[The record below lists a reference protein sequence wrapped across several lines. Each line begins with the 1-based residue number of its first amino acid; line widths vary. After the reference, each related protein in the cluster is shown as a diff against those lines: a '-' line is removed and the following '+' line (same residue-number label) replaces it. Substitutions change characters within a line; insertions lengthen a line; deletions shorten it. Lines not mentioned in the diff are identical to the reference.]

1 MVDSGSPTTHTSP
14 APLPAPPAQLPA
26 PAAQLPAPRK
36 QRRGRPVFGVL
47 IAATVAVRLGRDSL
61 QRVAVGQFGPAGLL
75 IVFVGFVAVV
85 LAWRGYQRQRVRRAG
100 GVEFTPEL
108 VARQLADAGVGP
120 PAFVEDGSLLGASVL
135 VLNQHAKVLEVTTDY
150 QVFDSAARP
159 LGSVR
164 QISQSRGK
172 RLARVFT
179 GFDQYFTHHF
189 ELLDRDGRPVLR
201 LTRPRKLFLTKLHV
215 FDGGDRYL
223 GTIRQRNVWWK
234 IRFGLVDAAGHEIG
248 QLRAENLRAWDF
260 HVYDAAGRCVATV
273 VKSWEGWARTAVTR
287 ADRYVVRVH
296 VPLPPPMRQ
305 LTVAA
310 ALATDLALKQDAR
323 GIL

>member
-1 MVDSGSPTTHTSP
+1 MAESGSPTAQTPSARPP
-14 APLPAPPAQLPA
+14 ALPAPPAPV
-26 PAAQLPAPRK
+26 PPVRK
-36 QRRGRPVFGVL
+36 QRRGRPVFGILV
-47 IAATVAVRLGRDSL
+47 AATVAVRLGRDVA
-61 QRVAVGQFGPAGLL
+61 QRVAVGRFGPVGVV
-75 IVFVGFVAVV
+75 IVFAGFVAVV
-85 LAWRGYQRQRVRRAG
+85 LAWRGYQRQRARRAG

-108 VARQLADAGVGP
+108 VARQLAEAGVGP
-120 PAFVEDGSLLGASVL
+120 PAFVEDGTLLGASVL
-135 VLNQHAKVLEVTTDY
+135 VLNQHAKVLEITTDY
-150 QVFDSAARP
+150 EVFDSAARP

-164 QISQSRGK
+164 QIGQSRGK
-172 RLARVFT
+172 RVARIFT

-201 LTRPRKLFLTKLHV
+201 LTRPRKLFLTKVHV
-215 FDGGDRYL
+215 FDGDDRFL
-223 GTIRQRNVWWK
+223 GTIQQRNVWWK
-234 IRFGLVDAAGHEIG
+234 IRFGLVGADGREVG

-273 VKSWEGWARTAVTR
+273 IKSWEGWARTAVTR

-296 VPLPPPMRQ
+296 VPLPYPMRQ

-323 GIL
+323 GLL

>member
-1 MVDSGSPTTHTSP
+1 
-14 APLPAPPAQLPA
+14 
-26 PAAQLPAPRK
+26 
-36 QRRGRPVFGVL
+36 VFGILV
-47 IAATVAVRLGRDSL
+47 AATVAVRLGRDVA
-61 QRVAVGQFGPAGLL
+61 QRVAVGRFGPVGVV
-75 IVFVGFVAVV
+75 IVFAGFVAVV
-85 LAWRGYQRQRVRRAG
+85 LAWRGYQRQRARRAG

-120 PAFVEDGSLLGASVL
+120 PAFVEDGTLLGASVL
-135 VLNQHAKVLEVTTDY
+135 VLNQQAKVLEITTDY
-150 QVFDSAARP
+150 EVFDSAARP

-164 QISQSRGK
+164 QIGQSRGK
-172 RLARVFT
+172 RVARIFT

-201 LTRPRKLFLTKLHV
+201 LTRPRKLFLTKVHV
-215 FDGGDRYL
+215 FDGDDRFL
-223 GTIRQRNVWWK
+223 GTIQQRNVWWK
-234 IRFGLVDAAGHEIG
+234 IRFGLVGADGREVG

-273 VKSWEGWARTAVTR
+273 IKSWEGWARTAVTR

-296 VPLPPPMRQ
+296 VPLPYPMRQ

-323 GIL
+323 GLL